1 MVKHYEVHDNG
12 GRPFRVDIQGNDV
25 TVWKNMDEYELIDDK
40 YTVIHN
46 PHKEILN
53 FKADTIFVGKKSPQG
68 DYNEMRHKQA
78 EGNSILLQTG
88 LKYVYIGLEIYEFTP
103 VKDDTIEKYYSDI
116 GNNDVPYPFA
126 IGENYVYIMLDK
138 VAIEKSFFDM
148 KKDIYNQY
156 YEAKLYM
163 KMRYKKLNKE
173 EKKQAKE
180 RMGELEEKTKKLR
193 VKVLQKRI

>member
-25 TVWKNMDEYELIDDK
+25 TVWKNMDEYELIGDK

-53 FKADTIFVGKKSPQG
+53 FKADRIFVGKKSPQG

-180 RMGELEEKTKKLR
+180 RMDELEEKTKKLR

>member
-25 TVWKNMDEYELIDDK
+25 TVWKNMDEYELIGDK

-53 FKADTIFVGKKSPQG
+53 FKADRIFVGKKSPQG

-88 LKYVYIGLEIYEFTP
+88 LKYIYIGLEIYEFTP

-180 RMGELEEKTKKLR
+180 RMDELEEKTKKLR